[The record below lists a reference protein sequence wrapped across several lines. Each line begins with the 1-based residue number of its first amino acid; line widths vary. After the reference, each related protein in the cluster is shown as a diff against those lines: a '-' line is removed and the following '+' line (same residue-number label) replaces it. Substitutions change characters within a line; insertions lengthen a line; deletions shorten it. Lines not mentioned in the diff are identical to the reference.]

1 MATISEFINKI
12 GFKVKNEDVNKVNST
27 MSDMKETASKILGA
41 IGIGFSLASINGLVE
56 EFTRVKDQVKN
67 STAGL
72 GEQVAIQE
80 KILAAASATRS
91 EYSQTAGMVSNLV
104 KENSELFGTIDEA
117 IKFNNAATML
127 FKTAGKTNEDIAGLM
142 EAINKSFAKG
152 KVDSETMSQL
162 LERSPEAVAL
172 LNQRLG
178 TTTDQ
183 LEQMAS
189 DGKISLEDLKGAF
202 VDNADAIEAAFGNV
216 KMSVTDAITVIRNK
230 WGLWLADTNEML
242 GLTDTIGR
250 TMVSAF
256 DGVMRVITKVRTGL
270 MWLAEK
276 LGGTQNLL
284 KLIAIVAGSIFLAM
298 NFTKIISGLQMI
310 GKFLTSINLKT
321 LAIIAVIILVALL
334 VEDFINFLMGNNSI
348 FGELLEQAGVDVEAV
363 REAIFKAWEA
373 IKKFLKATWET
384 IKNVAKTV
392 WNAIKDF
399 FAKHGDSIKAGL
411 TKAWQAIKTV
421 LTTVWSAIKTVAT
434 TVFNGLKNFW
444 EKHGDSIKTSFSQ
457 IWNGIK
463 DLLKKTWDTIK
474 SVATNVFNGLR
485 DFWNTWGSTIKT
497 YFAAVWEYVKT
508 VFSAALD
515 VLAAVFAVFGAAF
528 SGDWKALWEAVKNLI
543 STVWNAIKSV
553 VSSALDGIKS
563 VLTSVWNVISSATS
577 STWNSIKS
585 AISGVINSIASAI
598 SSVFNNIKSTISG
611 AWNSVKSTTSSIW
624 NSIKS
629 AISDAINGAWSVV
642 SGVVNKLKS
651 AFNFSWSLPK
661 LKLPHITVT
670 GGVAP
675 YGIGGKGSL
684 PKFSISWYKKGG
696 ILDGATIFGAM
707 GNQLLGGGEAGKEA
721 VLPLSELWKNMKSIM
736 KTGLNDL
743 VKIIKPMVGMD
754 TVSSTTVSSV
764 TNSSV
769 NKSIVQNINFKN
781 EFHGERAAQQK
792 AASTMKQ
799 AANDTTAELARA
811 LAFTG

>member
-72 GEQVAIQE
+72 GEQAAIQE

-91 EYSQTAGMVSNLV
+91 EYAQTAGMVSNLV
-104 KENSELFGTIDEA
+104 KENSELFGTVDEA

-152 KVDSETMSQL
+152 YVDSETLSQM
-162 LERSPEAVAL
+162 LERSPEAVEL
-172 LNQRLG
+172 LNKTLG
-178 TTTDQ
+178 TTSDQ
-183 LEQMAS
+183 LEQLAS
-189 DGKISLEDLKGAF
+189 DGKFTVEDLKNAF

-216 KMSVTDAITVIRNK
+216 KMTVTDAITVIRNK

-242 GLTDTIGR
+242 GITDTIGR
-250 TMVSAF
+250 VMVSAF

-298 NFTKIISGLQMI
+298 NFTKIMGGLQAI
-310 GKFLTSINLKT
+310 GKFLTTINWKM
-321 LAIIAVIILVALL
+321 LAIIAVIIVVALL

-363 REAIFKAWEA
+363 RETIFKAWEA
-373 IKKFLKATWET
+373 IKKFLKATWEA
-384 IKNVAKTV
+384 IKNIAKTV
-392 WNAIKDF
+392 WNAIQDF
-399 FAKHGDSIKAGL
+399 FKKHGDTIKSAL
-411 TKAWQAIKTV
+411 TKVWQAIKTV
-421 LTTVWSAIKTVAT
+421 LTTVWNAIKTVAT
-434 TVFNGLKNFW
+434 TVFNGLKSFW
-444 EKHGDSIKTSFSQ
+444 EKHGDSIKTSFTQ

-463 DLLKKTWDTIK
+463 SFLSTAWNAIK
-474 SVATNVFNGLR
+474 SVATTVFNALK

-497 YFAAVWEYVKT
+497 YFQAVWDWIKT
-508 VFSAALD
+508 AFGAALD
-515 VLAAVFAVFGAAF
+515 VLAALFQVFGALF
-528 SGDWKALWEAVKNLI
+528 SGDWKALWDSVKNLI

-553 VSSALDGIKS
+553 VSSALNGISNVLSS
-563 VLTSVWNVISSATS
+563 VWSVISSTTSSVWNG
-577 STWNSIKS
+577 IKS
-585 AISGVINSIASAI
+585 AISGVINAISSAI
-598 SSVFNNIKSTISG
+598 SSVFNGIKSTVSG
-611 AWNSVKSTTSSIW
+611 AWNAVKSTTSSVW

-629 AISDAINGAWSVV
+629 AITGAINGAWSVV
-642 SGVVNKLKS
+642 TGVVSKLKS

-661 LKLPHITVT
+661 LKLPHLTVT

-675 YGIGGKGSL
+675 FGIGGKGSL

-736 KTGLNDL
+736 KSGLNDL
-743 VKIIKPMVGMD
+743 VKIIQPMKGMD
-754 TVSSTTVSSV
+754 QVSSTTVSSV

-792 AASTMKQ
+792 TASTMKQ